1 MHAHMHTHAQATS
14 QARHEIERSL
24 TEVQAHRETLADDLE
39 ALDVRLVNQNISICI
54 YMYMYVCM
62 YVCMYRYMYIYIC
75 LVS

>member
-54 YMYMYVCM
+54 YMYMYM
-62 YVCMYRYMYIYIC
+62 YVCMYVYIDICMYTC